1 MRPAHVRGDQ
11 HGATAVEFA
20 LTMPLFLLIMLGIIQ
35 AGWLL
40 WTQYGL
46 QQGVQMAARCATN
59 QSVDLQQ

>member
-11 HGATAVEFA
+11 HGATVVEFA